1 MIMVMMMYVYSGT
14 HGFSFLIFKLY
25 FPPVRQKENMIL
37 SPETS
42 LHGSVQS
49 QSWSLVLVLRL
60 QQESAPAHIP
70 LTGEWSSSSIYSIW
84 EASGGRHMEQ
94 WEKKGTPSQ
103 PVRSAPA
110 ISGVIEVIAR
120 SPPHLGALFLSNIR
134 LRGSALRTE
143 GLCASVGDF
152 DFQFPVGWESQQGS
166 TGNQKKGT
174 FN

>member
-1 MIMVMMMYVYSGT
+1 
-14 HGFSFLIFKLY
+14 
-25 FPPVRQKENMIL
+25 
-37 SPETS
+37 
-42 LHGSVQS
+42 
-49 QSWSLVLVLRL
+49 
-60 QQESAPAHIP
+60 
-70 LTGEWSSSSIYSIW
+70 
-84 EASGGRHMEQ
+84 MEQ

-152 DFQFPVGWESQQGS
+152 DF
-166 TGNQKKGT
+166 
-174 FN
+174 